1 MTNRMNN
8 TGEDVNSYGTNT
20 SSFEIVTRDKSRHH
34 FKQDYYAQS
43 GPRSGHEK
51 SAKMDLD
58 TERVVELRR
67 VC

>member
-8 TGEDVNSYGTNT
+8 TGEDVNPYGTNT
-20 SSFEIVTRDKSRHH
+20 SSFEIVTRDELRHH
-34 FKQDYYAQS
+34 LKQDYYAPS

-51 SAKMDLD
+51 SAEMDPD
-58 TERVVELRR
+58 TERDVELRR

>member
-8 TGEDVNSYGTNT
+8 TGEDVNHYGTNT
-20 SSFEIVTRDKSRHH
+20 SPFEIVTRDESRHH
-34 FKQDYYAQS
+34 FKQGYYAQS

-51 SAKMDLD
+51 SAEIDSN
-58 TERVVELRR
+58 TERDVELRR